1 MQVKASDFMKTMAIP
16 YNEMIKNNNYLIKVN
31 QVNDDGCFF
40 GYIVGRINNNFLV
53 TVEYCN

>member
-1 MQVKASDFMKTMAIP
+1 MKTMAIP